1 LRALGG
7 RVTKRRR
14 PAGVTWPAGFCFDT
28 DRSKQRVSGGAGLA
42 EACRPLGRSFRLWGP
57 SSLASESSGLSGV
70 AERYATALYDLADES
85 KALDAVAED
94 LRTIKNLISGSPEL
108 RRFLRSP
115 LINRQDQTKGIQAVL
130 AASKTGDLV
139 RRFVGVVGGNRRLFA
154 LPGIIDAFLRHL
166 AKRRGEVTVHVSSA
180 RPLSAEQ
187 SAQLTDALKKS
198 VGQKINI
205 ESKVEPELI
214 GGLVVRVGSR
224 MVDTS
229 IRSQLQKLR
238 RALRAA

>member
-1 LRALGG
+1 MAS
-7 RVTKRRR
+7 
-14 PAGVTWPAGFCFDT
+14 DT
-28 DRSKQRVSGGAGLA
+28 
-42 EACRPLGRSFRLWGP
+42 
-57 SSLASESSGLSGV
+57 SGLSGV

-85 KALDAVAED
+85 KSLDAVAED
-94 LRTIKNLISGSPEL
+94 LRRLKGMIDGSPDL

-115 LINRQDQTKGIQAVL
+115 LIDRQTQTRGMQAVL
-130 AASKTGDLV
+130 EAAKISDLV

-154 LPGIIDAFLRHL
+154 LPGMVDAFLRRL
-166 AKRRGEVTVHVSSA
+166 AKRRGEITVHVSSA
-180 RPLSAEQ
+180 HPLSAEQ
-187 SAQLTDALKKS
+187 SAELTEALKKA

-229 IRSQLQKLR
+229 IRTQLQKLR

>member
-1 LRALGG
+1 
-7 RVTKRRR
+7 
-14 PAGVTWPAGFCFDT
+14 
-28 DRSKQRVSGGAGLA
+28 
-42 EACRPLGRSFRLWGP
+42 
-57 SSLASESSGLSGV
+57 LASESSGLSGV

-85 KALDAVAED
+85 KSLDAVAED
-94 LRTIKNLISGSPEL
+94 LRHLKAMIDSSPDL

-115 LINRQDQTKGIQAVL
+115 LIDRQAQTRGMQAVL
-130 AASKTGDLV
+130 AAAKTGDLV
-139 RRFVGVVGGNRRLFA
+139 RRFVGVVGGNRRLFV
-154 LPGIIDAFLRHL
+154 LPGMVDAFLARL
-166 AKRRGEVTVHVSSA
+166 AKRRGEATVHVASA

-187 SAQLTDALKKS
+187 SAALTDALKKV

-205 ESKVEPELI
+205 EAKVEPELI

-229 IRSQLQKLR
+229 IRTQLQKLR

>member
-1 LRALGG
+1 
-7 RVTKRRR
+7 
-14 PAGVTWPAGFCFDT
+14 
-28 DRSKQRVSGGAGLA
+28 
-42 EACRPLGRSFRLWGP
+42 
-57 SSLASESSGLSGV
+57 LASEATGLSGI
-70 AERYATALYDLADES
+70 AERYATALYDLADETKS
-85 KALDAVAED
+85 LDAVAQD
-94 LRTIKNLISGSPEL
+94 LRNLKNLIAGSPDL

-115 LINRQDQTKGIQAVL
+115 LIDRQAQTKAMLAVL
-130 AASKTGDLV
+130 EAAKTGDLL
-139 RRFVGVVGGNRRLFA
+139 RKFVGVVGGHRRLFA
-154 LPGIIDAFLRHL
+154 LPGMIDAFLRQL

-187 SAQLTDALKKS
+187 SAQLTDTLKRA

-229 IRSQLQKLR
+229 IRTQLQKLR

>member
-1 LRALGG
+1 
-7 RVTKRRR
+7 
-14 PAGVTWPAGFCFDT
+14 
-28 DRSKQRVSGGAGLA
+28 VSGI
-42 EACRPLGRSFRLWGP
+42 
-57 SSLASESSGLSGV
+57 
-70 AERYATALYDLADES
+70 AERYATALYDLADET

-94 LRTIKNLISGSPEL
+94 LRRLKNLIDGSPDL

-115 LINRQDQTKGIQAVL
+115 LIDRQAQTRGMQAVL
-130 AASKTGDLV
+130 AAAKTGDLV
-139 RRFVGVVGGNRRLFA
+139 KKFVGVVGGNRRLFA
-154 LPGIIDAFLRHL
+154 LPGMIEAFLRQL

-187 SAQLTDALKKS
+187 SAELTDALKKS

-229 IRSQLQKLR
+229 IRTQLQRLR

>member
-1 LRALGG
+1 M
-7 RVTKRRR
+7 
-14 PAGVTWPAGFCFDT
+14 
-28 DRSKQRVSGGAGLA
+28 
-42 EACRPLGRSFRLWGP
+42 
-57 SSLASESSGLSGV
+57 SGV
-70 AERYATALYDLADES
+70 AERYATALYELADES
-85 KALDAVAED
+85 KALDAVADD
-94 LRTIKNLISGSPEL
+94 LRKLRDLIDGSDDL

-115 LINRQDQTKGIQAVL
+115 LIDRQSQTKGMLAVL
-130 AASKTGDLV
+130 DAAKTGELV

-154 LPGIIDAFLRHL
+154 SRAMIEAFLRQL

-187 SAQLTDALKKS
+187 SAALS
-198 VGQKINI
+198 ETLRRAVGQKINI
-205 ESKVEPELI
+205 EAKVEPDLI

-229 IRSQLQKLR
+229 IKTQLQKLR

>member
-1 LRALGG
+1 
-7 RVTKRRR
+7 
-14 PAGVTWPAGFCFDT
+14 
-28 DRSKQRVSGGAGLA
+28 
-42 EACRPLGRSFRLWGP
+42 
-57 SSLASESSGLSGV
+57 LASESSGLSGV

-85 KALDAVAED
+85 KSLDAVAED
-94 LRTIKNLISGSPEL
+94 LRHLKAMIDGSPDL

-115 LINRQDQTKGIQAVL
+115 LIDRQAQTRGMQAVL
-130 AASKTGDLV
+130 AAAKTGDLV
-139 RRFVGVVGGNRRLFA
+139 RRFVGVVGGNRRLFV
-154 LPGIIDAFLRHL
+154 LPGMVDAFLARL
-166 AKRRGEVTVHVSSA
+166 AKRRGEATVQVASA

-187 SAQLTDALKKS
+187 SAALTDALKKV

-205 ESKVEPELI
+205 EAKVEPELI

-229 IRSQLQKLR
+229 IRTQLQKLR

>member
-1 LRALGG
+1 MAS
-7 RVTKRRR
+7 
-14 PAGVTWPAGFCFDT
+14 DT
-28 DRSKQRVSGGAGLA
+28 
-42 EACRPLGRSFRLWGP
+42 
-57 SSLASESSGLSGV
+57 SGLSGI
-70 AERYATALYDLADES
+70 AERYATALYDLADEA

-94 LRTIKNLISGSPEL
+94 LRRLKGLIDGSPDL

-115 LINRQDQTKGIQAVL
+115 LIDRQAQTKGMQAVL
-130 AASKTGDLV
+130 AAAKTSDLL

-154 LPGIIDAFLRHL
+154 LPGMIDAFLRQL
-166 AKRRGEVTVHVSSA
+166 AKRRGEVTVHVASA
-180 RPLSAEQ
+180 KPLSAEQ
-187 SAQLTDALKKS
+187 NAALTDALKQA
-198 VGQKINI
+198 VGPKINI
-205 ESKVEPELI
+205 EAKVEPDLI